1 MAKILSLF
9 KKKPGKAKEKPA
21 LTGDAKSDLK
31 ARLDGIVARAK
42 RQRLDWIE
50 IYQDGIDYVFGNQ
63 LANVPVKDGH
73 SRIQDN
79 QIFPAV
85 TQEQSLINQNRV
97 IVKALPFE
105 KSDEGGAKVWEPIL
119 FWQYEQNLKI
129 PRRILSGIIDAKT
142 HGHWVGRTLWNP
154 RDSWDR
160 NENRW
165 IGEVN
170 FKLCRPDTIEFA
182 PDTEDADKTE
192 WVVEF
197 DRMRL
202 SAAQTEWPDM
212 AERLELEGVDDAE
225 YRNDGITSGFGNTYI
240 GQPDGGPT
248 VNADGRPSVE
258 GRLADLIKND
268 TDEDEEVDKYVL
280 VERHFFKD
288 RETRRQTLKGHRFTP
303 QELLD
308 GGVAIEGPD
317 PENEE
322 STVLIHAKTGEPITE
337 ESWPSPDERVEDVP
351 LYPTYRS
358 VCRCGDII
366 LHDKAWDLDD
376 HPYSLGVNLL
386 LPHNWHGL
394 NGVEMPRAMQDV
406 INRTAMAMEAWV
418 RFAGLPIV
426 TVEEGAIPACP
437 DLNGVAA
444 HVVVKPGAVWKVAPN
459 RSGGVKFLNI
469 EVMPQTVPAVRGIFM
484 ESLRDQT
491 GVQEIGLGK
500 EVGGTATEAI
510 RLETNTK
517 LRTALQWKLVEIWI
531 LRVMSR
537 TQAICQ
543 KNYSAG
549 EKRRI
554 AGPNLDAQIA
564 QLDQT
569 AFNARFDLR
578 LEVATS
584 LPFDR
589 ERRKREAME
598 LYGIL
603 GVPFLEQLLDA
614 YERDD
619 KADVLQKNAA
629 YQMIV
634 EMLNKQK
641 AATEQQ
647 AGAIGAAPQTG
658 ESANAQA
665 IPQEKPAGT
674 IAGYGAG
681 AGQGAGY

>member
-1 MAKILSLF
+1 
-9 KKKPGKAKEKPA
+9 
-21 LTGDAKSDLK
+21 
-31 ARLDGIVARAK
+31 
-42 RQRLDWIE
+42 
-50 IYQDGIDYVFGNQ
+50 
-63 LANVPVKDGH
+63 
-73 SRIQDN
+73 
-79 QIFPAV
+79 
-85 TQEQSLINQNRV
+85 
-97 IVKALPFE
+97 
-105 KSDEGGAKVWEPIL
+105 
-119 FWQYEQNLKI
+119 
-129 PRRILSGIIDAKT
+129 
-142 HGHWVGRTLWNP
+142 
-154 RDSWDR
+154 
-160 NENRW
+160 
-165 IGEVN
+165 
-170 FKLCRPDTIEFA
+170 
-182 PDTEDADKTE
+182 
-192 WVVEF
+192 
-197 DRMRL
+197 
-202 SAAQTEWPDM
+202 
-212 AERLELEGVDDAE
+212 
-225 YRNDGITSGFGNTYI
+225 
-240 GQPDGGPT
+240 
-248 VNADGRPSVE
+248 
-258 GRLADLIKND
+258 
-268 TDEDEEVDKYVL
+268 
-280 VERHFFKD
+280 
-288 RETRRQTLKGHRFTP
+288 
-303 QELLD
+303 
-308 GGVAIEGPD
+308 
-317 PENEE
+317 
-322 STVLIHAKTGEPITE
+322 
-337 ESWPSPDERVEDVP
+337 
-351 LYPTYRS
+351 
-358 VCRCGDII
+358 
-366 LHDKAWDLDD
+366 
-376 HPYSLGVNLL
+376 
-386 LPHNWHGL
+386 
-394 NGVEMPRAMQDV
+394 
-406 INRTAMAMEAWV
+406 
-418 RFAGLPIV
+418 
-426 TVEEGAIPACP
+426 
-437 DLNGVAA
+437 
-444 HVVVKPGAVWKVAPN
+444 
-459 RSGGVKFLNI
+459 
-469 EVMPQTVPAVRGIFM
+469 M